1 MKLPN
6 QIITVTDALVD
17 MRNFFSQFL
26 EKYDYL
32 TPTTCSEL
40 NHGIYILMGSYRI
53 SKSKYA
59 DPKIFNFTF
68 LVLILHN

>member
-53 SKSKYA
+53 SK
-59 DPKIFNFTF
+59 
-68 LVLILHN
+68 

>member
-6 QIITVTDALVD
+6 QIITVTDVLVD
-17 MRNFFSQFL
+17 MRNFFCQFL
-26 EKYDYL
+26 QKYDYL

-53 SKSKYA
+53 SK
-59 DPKIFNFTF
+59 
-68 LVLILHN
+68 